1 MRHRKK
7 KLKLNRL
14 PYQRDALIVN
24 MLKSLFKHGKIKTTL
39 AKAKLVKPFAEKIIT
54 KSKNNNLAQKRIVA
68 SKLRGWELV
77 PKLFN
82 EIGPKFANRP
92 GGYTR
97 IIKLGFRESDS
108 AEMVILELVQEEY
121 KPEE

>member
-7 KLKLNRL
+7 RLKLNRL
-14 PYQRDALIVN
+14 PHQRNALIVN
-24 MLKSLFKHGKIKTTL
+24 MTKSLFLHGRIKTTL

-54 KSKNNNLAQKRIVA
+54 RAKINNLHQKRIVA
-68 SKLRGWELV
+68 SKLRGWDV
-77 PKLFN
+77 IPKLFN

-97 IIKLGFRESDS
+97 IIKLGYRDSDS
-108 AEMVILELVQEEY
+108 AEMAILELVQEEF